1 MRNKENNSFEI
12 PSSTLAG
19 LEAKLK
25 NRSKF
30 RNLATIVKNHFDKSY
45 VNIFESDDCIEWMKD
60 YNIEFMKKSIIAD
73 NFRKISVSSFTL
85 ASMIKLS
92 TDFTND
98 VEFDLED
105 LLTTELA
112 KKYVPIETAA
122 FINGDGKTMP
132 TGILSNEGGAE
143 IGVTTDAITMDD
155 VKKLFFSVDPK
166 YRDNGTWL
174 MNDETALHLQTL
186 KDSSGKYLWSGFDEA
201 LMGKPV
207 VIDNAMPL
215 AQKGAKVIAF
225 GDFSNYW
232 IVERRN
238 PTIKTLNELYALEG
252 QIAYLSFEYL
262 DGKMVRPDAVKVIKI
277 SE

>member
-1 MRNKENNSFEI
+1 
-12 PSSTLAG
+12 
-19 LEAKLK
+19 
-25 NRSKF
+25 
-30 RNLATIVKNHFDKSY
+30 
-45 VNIFESDDCIEWMKD
+45 MKD
-60 YNIEFMKKSIIAD
+60 YNIEFIKKSIIAD

-85 ASMIKLS
+85 ANMIKLS

-105 LLTTELA
+105 FLTTELA
-112 KKYVPIETAA
+112 KKYVHIETAA

-132 TGILSNEGGAE
+132 IGILSNEGGVE

-166 YRDNGTWL
+166 YRDNGTLL
-174 MNDETALHLQTL
+174 MNDKTALHLQTL

-215 AQKGAKVIAF
+215 VQKGAKVIAF

-232 IVERRN
+232 IVERKN
-238 PTIKTLNELYALEG
+238 STIKTLNELYALEW
-252 QIAYLSFEYL
+252 QIVYLSFEYF
-262 DGKMVRPDAVKVIKI
+262 DGKLVRPDAVKVIKI